1 MWKIIFISMVMVSLF
16 LIAIPIYG
24 QKAKREVRTADYAKW
39 SSLQA
44 ETISPDGRW
53 FSYNLHYDYGIDTL
67 FVQNI
72 KSGKRLSFP
81 KCSDLRFSSDGK
93 WLTFS
98 DPEKGLALN
107 DLTTGNKQYF
117 KDAFRHEFCEKENFI
132 VALNKNATS
141 DYLTII
147 ELSTF
152 KKYIFENVR
161 EFSINSSGTLAI
173 STGYEVR
180 LLEPKHGFIEKTI
193 AQDED
198 AGFKKLF
205 WSSNGEFLSFLQEIK
220 NPQQTAKNHRIFYHD
235 VASGTNA
242 ILDSR
247 KTEILSMEN
256 ITTYGASSALRF
268 SEDAK
273 SVFFNYIGAEEEPKA
288 EAYEIWD
295 SATAL
300 EYTQNK
306 MFGNP
311 NRLPKIAVWTPS
323 NGKILK
329 IGTIENPKTI
339 LTADRKHAL
348 CSNLLKYEPQ
358 YEYYAPADMYV
369 KDTKTGTAHLIL
381 EKQSTAVGM
390 IGGSF
395 LGNTIHY
402 FRNGN
407 WQAFD
412 IAKMQHLNLT
422 ENLPVSM
429 IDSIQND
436 AGPPSPYG
444 SPGWSSDDKYFIA
457 YDQYDIWMIDGRSKY
472 GKRITD
478 GRKHKISYRIC
489 LNLYP
494 VVNKPSLDEFMIRK
508 FDLSQG
514 LVLQATGEDGSSGY
528 YKWNADGSLIKMVF
542 ENSANSRLQKAKNT
556 EQYIYMQ
563 QSASNAPKLMT
574 ISGKQKT
581 RVLFQSNPHAS
592 KFKWGTAEMIT
603 YSDKNGKNLQGI
615 LYKPAGYIKG
625 KKYPMVVQIYEKQSQ
640 EINNYHIPT
649 AYGPMGFTP
658 SDYFL
663 DGYLVLLPDIYY
675 QMGEPGK
682 SALNCVLNAIE
693 QVKQMGIVE
702 EKHIGIIGHSFGGYE
717 TAFIIT
723 QTDAFATAVC
733 GSGLMNTIS
742 SYFVH
747 SSSIPRSSAW
757 RFESQ
762 QGRMTFSPFEN
773 WKAYDQDAP
782 LPNAA
787 NCKTPLLSWAG
798 RKDPTIFW
806 TQSAEFHMAL
816 RRLGKRNIFILYEN
830 EAHTIATPELQKDLT
845 IKTKNWFDYY
855 LKGEKPVEW
864 MMKENSGNN

>member
-1 MWKIIFISMVMVSLF
+1 MKTFFNKAGYWITLLFTALSL
-16 LIAIPIYG
+16 YG
-24 QKAKREVRTADYAKW
+24 QKQKQQVIAADYAKW
-39 SSLQA
+39 SSIQA
-44 ETISPDGRW
+44 EILSPDGRW
-53 FSYNLHYDYGIDTL
+53 ISYNLHYDYGVDTL
-67 FVQNI
+67 FVQDI
-72 KSGKRLSFP
+72 KSAKRLSFP
-81 KCSDLRFSSDGK
+81 KCSDARFSSDGR

-98 DPEKGLALN
+98 DPEKGLVLN
-107 DLTTGNKQYF
+107 DLITGNKQYF
-117 KDAFRHEFCEKENFI
+117 KDAIRQEFNSEENFLA
-132 VALNKNATS
+132 VLNKNGSS

-147 ELSTF
+147 VLSTC
-152 KKYIFENVR
+152 KKYNFNDVI
-161 EFSINSSGTLAI
+161 EFSINSSGILAI

-180 LLEPKHGFIEKTI
+180 LLKPKNGFIEKTI

-205 WSSNGEFLSFLQEIK
+205 WSKSGEFLSFLQVIK
-220 NPQQTAKNHRIFYHD
+220 NSQQTAKNHRIFYHD
-235 VASGTNA
+235 TASGTNA

-247 KTEILSMEN
+247 ETEILTMEN
-256 ITTYGASSALRF
+256 ITPYGASSALRF
-268 SEDAK
+268 SEDGK
-273 SVFFNYIGAEEEPKA
+273 SIFFSYISPEQEQKTA
-288 EAYEIWD
+288 AYEIWD

-300 EYTQNK
+300 EYTQDK

-311 NRLPKIAVWTPS
+311 NRLPKTAVWTPF

-329 IGTIENPKTI
+329 IGTIENPQTI
-339 LTADRKHAL
+339 LTSDRKHAL
-348 CSNLLKYEPQ
+348 CYNLLKYEPQ

-369 KDTKTGTAHLIL
+369 KDTKTGTEHLIL

-390 IGGSF
+390 IGGSSS
-395 LGNTIHY
+395 GNFIHY

-407 WQAFD
+407 WQAYN

-444 SPGWSSDDKYFIA
+444 APGWSSDDKYFIA
-457 YDQYDIWMIDGRSKY
+457 YDQYDIWMIDGRSKQAR
-472 GKRITD
+472 RITD

-494 VVNKPSLDEFMIRK
+494 VINKPSLDEFMIRK
-508 FDLSQG
+508 FDLSYG

-528 YKWNADGSLIKMVF
+528 YKWNADGSLIKMVL

-563 QSASNAPKLMT
+563 QSACNAPKLM
-574 ISGKQKT
+574 IVSGKQKN
-581 RVLFQSNPHAS
+581 RLLFQSNPHAS
-592 KFKWGTAEMIT
+592 KFKWGTAEMIA
-603 YSDKNGKNLQGI
+603 YSDKNGKDLQGI

-625 KKYPMVVQIYEKQSQ
+625 KKYPMVVLIYEKQSQ

-649 AYGPMGFTP
+649 EYGPMGFTP
-658 SDYFL
+658 SAYFL

-682 SALNCVLNAIE
+682 SALNCVLNAVDT
-693 QVKQMGIVE
+693 VKRMGIVE
-702 EKHIGIIGHSFGGYE
+702 ENHIGIIGHSFGGYE
-717 TAFIIT
+717 TSFIIT
-723 QTDAFATAVC
+723 QTDAFAAAVC
-733 GSGLMNTIS
+733 GSGRMNTIS

-747 SSSIPRSSAW
+747 SSSIPRSNAW

-773 WKAYDQDAP
+773 WKAYEMDAP

-787 NCKTPLLSWAG
+787 NCTTPLLSWAG
-798 RKDPTIFW
+798 KKDKNIFW

-816 RRLGKRNIFILYEN
+816 RRLGKRNVLILYEN
-830 EAHTIATPELQKDLT
+830 EAHTITTPELQKDLT

-855 LKGEKPVEW
+855 LKEH
-864 MMKENSGNN
+864 KEALTNGIP